1 MVSIT
6 KEDQIYLNNIYNNI
20 IITLTNWTVLICI
33 CLLPSGAYIVLNST
47 TTFEEYFVRLVER
60 RGTWV
65 TWYPWYKGPKAQ
77 IFGKTW
83 YKGLKSWLYQV
94 FCTKL
99 GTYRYKNRYFH
110 RVKPYIGPKLG
121 TKLYHIWYFD
131 VPTLVPRKILQKK
144 LGTRFSLV
152 QISRVKTWY
161 KKLFYKPD
169 AKMPRCPEAQL
180 PRCPDAPMPRSR
192 LVE

>member
-1 MVSIT
+1 MLALS
-6 KEDQIYLNNIYNNI
+6 
-20 IITLTNWTVLICI
+20 
-33 CLLPSGAYIVLNST
+33 
-47 TTFEEYFVRLVER
+47 RLVER
-60 RGTWV
+60 RGTWG

-99 GTYRYKNRYFH
+99 GTYRFKNRYFH

-161 KKLFYKPD
+161 KKLFYKPVFRGQFWIQQYFRMFLLLLSFRTFWLF
-169 AKMPRCPEAQL
+169 KSTKGIPINYCRYFNRQYF
-180 PRCPDAPMPRSR
+180 R
-192 LVE
+192 